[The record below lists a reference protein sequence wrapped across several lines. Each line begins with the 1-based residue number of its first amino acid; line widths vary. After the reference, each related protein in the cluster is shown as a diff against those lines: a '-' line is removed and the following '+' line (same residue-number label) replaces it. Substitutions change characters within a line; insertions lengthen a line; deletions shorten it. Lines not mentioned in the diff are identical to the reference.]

1 MNGVTLSDDRR
12 KLVITTPDGSG
23 KATFWAQDP
32 GGFTDEEVQL
42 VREKVTMT
50 YLTEQGRYSVRRTR
64 WFGREVFLH
73 RSSGK
78 PTWWRPRVEV
88 RRGRVLVG
96 WLRRMVAVT
105 W

>member
-1 MNGVTLSDDRR
+1 MNSVTLSDDRR
-12 KLVITTPDGSG
+12 KLVVTTPDGSG
-23 KATFWAQDP
+23 RATFWAQDP

-42 VREKVTMT
+42 AREKVTM
-50 YLTEQGRYSVRRTR
+50 YLTEQGGYSVRRTR

-96 WLRRMVAVT
+96 WLRRMAAVT

>member
-1 MNGVTLSDDRR
+1 MNSVTLSDDRR
-12 KLVITTPDGSG
+12 KLVVTTPDGSG
-23 KATFWAQDP
+23 RATFWAQDA

-42 VREKVTMT
+42 AREKVTM
-50 YLTEQGRYSVRRTR
+50 YLTEPGRYSVRRTR

-96 WLRRMVAVT
+96 WLRRMAAVT